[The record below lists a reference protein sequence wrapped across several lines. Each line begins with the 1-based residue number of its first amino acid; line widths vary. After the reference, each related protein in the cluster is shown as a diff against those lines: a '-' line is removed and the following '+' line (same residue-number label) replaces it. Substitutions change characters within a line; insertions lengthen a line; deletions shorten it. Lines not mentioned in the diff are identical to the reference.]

1 MSDYISRTAVL
12 DLWDKYHPT
21 IATCAMSYDKA
32 LRALPSA
39 QPQERAIV
47 NIKIP
52 DEKLQE
58 AAEIAMKGI
67 IAAQPQPN
75 WIPCSERLPEEGT
88 EVLTYNHDDDYAI
101 NHIIDG
107 EEWFFDGAV
116 AWMPLPEPYKED

>member
-1 MSDYISRTAVL
+1 MADLIDRQAALEAL
-12 DLWDKYHPT
+12 DKQFAKTLKDFGYESFQEAEGKGAWFCDGIT
-21 IATCAMSYDKA
+21 EAMCVIMD
-32 LRALPSA
+32 LPSA
-39 QPQERAIV
+39 QPEQR
-47 NIKIP
+47 
-52 DEKLQE
+52 
-58 AAEIAMKGI
+58 
-67 IAAQPQPN
+67 

>member
-39 QPQERAIV
+39 QPKNQIFMDL
-47 NIKIP
+47 KIS
-52 DEKLQE
+52 DEKLRE
-58 AAEIAMKGI
+58 AVKMTMEEIS
-67 IAAQPQPN
+67 AAQPH
-75 WIPCSERLPEEGT
+75 WIPCSERLPEDGT
-88 EVLTYNHDDDYAI
+88 EVLTYNNDDDYAI

-107 EEWFFDGAV
+107 EEWFFDGVV
-116 AWMPLPEPYKED
+116 AWMPLPESYQGE